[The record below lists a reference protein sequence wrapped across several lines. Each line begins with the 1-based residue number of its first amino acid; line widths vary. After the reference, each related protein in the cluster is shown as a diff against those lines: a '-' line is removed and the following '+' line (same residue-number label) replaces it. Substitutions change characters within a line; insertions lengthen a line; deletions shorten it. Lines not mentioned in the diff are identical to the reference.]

1 MTPAFSAEIARQLLP
16 LFILTGGALVL
27 LAWSA
32 VSAKTAR
39 AQGVFAALVAVATLA
54 SIARVWNAQA
64 GPILNGMLIVD
75 RFGLFFTGVCLIA
88 LLGTI
93 LMSDGYLRRF
103 DLLRGEYH
111 ALLLLTTAGMFVLVT
126 AYDLMSV
133 FLGLE
138 LMSLSIYVTIG
149 FRRRDFL
156 ANEAAMKYFLLG
168 AFAIVFFLYGMS
180 IIYGLCGTMNFR
192 GIMVEAIAREYYRQ
206 PPFLFAIALI
216 LVGFVFKISAVP
228 FHMWVPDV
236 YQGAP
241 SPVTGFMAG
250 AVKAASF
257 AAFLRLLCM
266 SFFPARSDWL
276 QIIIVLAIATMT
288 LGNLVGLVQRNV
300 KRMLAYSSI
309 AHAGYILVGMAALSL
324 DNTRAASSIMFYLL
338 VYALMTMGAFALVS
352 ALENRGDTR
361 GLELEDFGGLGLRR
375 PLIGLTMA
383 LFMFA
388 MAGIPPTAGFFA
400 KYYVFNAAVERG
412 ITWLAVVGVLN
423 SALSLYYYLRV
434 VVYMYFRPA
443 KQDTPVFDDWG
454 VRAVLLFSVL
464 AVIWL
469 GLGPSGVVPG
479 IETVLSWT
487 TESVEG
493 IVSLR

>member
-1 MTPAFSAEIARQLLP
+1 
-16 LFILTGGALVL
+16 
-27 LAWSA
+27 
-32 VSAKTAR
+32 
-39 AQGVFAALVAVATLA
+39 
-54 SIARVWNAQA
+54 
-64 GPILNGMLIVD
+64 
-75 RFGLFFTGVCLIA
+75 
-88 LLGTI
+88 
-93 LMSDGYLRRF
+93 
-103 DLLRGEYH
+103 
-111 ALLLLTTAGMFVLVT
+111 
-126 AYDLMSV
+126 
-133 FLGLE
+133 
-138 LMSLSIYVTIG
+138 
-149 FRRRDFL
+149 
-156 ANEAAMKYFLLG
+156 
-168 AFAIVFFLYGMS
+168 
-180 IIYGLCGTMNFR
+180 
-192 GIMVEAIAREYYRQ
+192 MVEAIAREYYRQ